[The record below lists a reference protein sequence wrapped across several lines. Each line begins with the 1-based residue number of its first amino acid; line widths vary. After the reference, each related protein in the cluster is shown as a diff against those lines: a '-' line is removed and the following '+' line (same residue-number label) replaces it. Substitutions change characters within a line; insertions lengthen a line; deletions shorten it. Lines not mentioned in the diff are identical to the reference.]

1 MAYKAYTRVYYP
13 KKRRYNSY
21 NRYNA
26 RSLYP
31 YSYYNSYRNNY
42 RKY

>member
-13 KKRRYNSY
+13 KKRRYNRY

-26 RSLYP
+26 RGLYP
-31 YSYYNSYRNNY
+31 YTYYNSYRNF
-42 RKY
+42 